1 MNCQNCD
8 APVLASDELCA
19 KCGAKLLHRRI
30 FLGSPKAEEFSLTE
44 DEPEN
49 EPAEAAPEEF
59 SRRTEVEPAAQPIA
73 IERPAARAFRYGGFW
88 RRLSAFLIDLVMIAV
103 LCAVMAI
110 MSYIGY
116 KVGLAGHD
124 RRISFTNAVP
134 LVAFLSFAGALLA
147 TAYFVIFHGM
157 SGQTI
162 GKAMLHLRVT
172 GAAQQPITYSRALLR
187 WIGTLACGLL
197 SLGLSILWIVWSRE
211 KRAWHD
217 FLAHTWVVR
226 E

>member
-8 APVLASDELCA
+8 APVLASDERCA

-30 FLGSPKAEEFSLTE
+30 FLGAPKTEEFSLTA
-44 DEPEN
+44 DEPVN
-49 EPAEAAPEEF
+49 ELVETAPEEF
-59 SRRTEVEPAAQPIA
+59 PRRMEVRQVEQPIA
-73 IERPAARAFRYGGFW
+73 STEFRYGGFW
-88 RRLSAFLIDLVMIAV
+88 RRVGAFLIDVLTIAV
-103 LCAVMAI
+103 LCAIMGI

-116 KVGLAGHD
+116 EVGLAGHD
-124 RRISFTNAVP
+124 RQVSLANATP
-134 LVAFLSFAGALLA
+134 LAVFLSFAGALLA
-147 TAYFVIFHGM
+147 SAYFVVFHGT

-162 GKAMLHLRVT
+162 GKSVFHLRVA
-172 GAAQQPITYSRALLR
+172 GPAQQPITYSRALLR
-187 WIGTLACGLL
+187 WIGTVACGLL